1 MIYPVVFNEFVYQ
14 NKFVIET
21 NIHIKFIE
29 KIKEKKYCRL
39 HKFMKLDF
47 FVFVFFSKIF
57 LCESKTR
64 TSFSNLISMFWGMS
78 PLKWSFYT
86 FQEVDRHS
94 NDHFQCC
101 KR

>member
-21 NIHIKFIE
+21 NTHIKFIE
-29 KIKEKKYCRL
+29 KIKEKKYCTRL

-57 LCESKTR
+57 
-64 TSFSNLISMFWGMS
+64 FM
-78 PLKWSFYT
+78 
-86 FQEVDRHS
+86 
-94 NDHFQCC
+94 
-101 KR
+101 